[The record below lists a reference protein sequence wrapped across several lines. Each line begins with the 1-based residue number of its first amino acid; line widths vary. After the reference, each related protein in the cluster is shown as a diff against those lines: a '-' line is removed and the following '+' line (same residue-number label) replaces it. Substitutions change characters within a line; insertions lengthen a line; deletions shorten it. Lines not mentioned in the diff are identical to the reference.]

1 MAGRLDVDPEQLWRA
16 GADLG
21 AQAEQMGSELA
32 GVRATVTGSG
42 NPWGGDEQGSLFG
55 QLYTAALGTAL
66 ETLSSYVDQVGYAGF
81 ALMQHARA
89 DLLTDDDAAARFHAL
104 GPTQEPP

>member
-1 MAGRLDVDPEQLWRA
+1 MAGLLDVNPEALWRA

-32 GVRATVTGSG
+32 GWQSTVTGSG

-55 QLYTAALGTAL
+55 QLYTAVLGTAL

-89 DLLTDDDAAARFHAL
+89 DVQTDNAAAAGFHAL